1 MSNVNLN
8 FNAFLEKNKLKD
20 DGSNYA
26 DWVRNLK
33 LILEAAK
40 KAYVLN
46 APLGDPPAP
55 AAAQDVLN
63 VWQAQSDDYSL
74 IRCGMLYSL
83 ETGLQRRFEQHGAYE
98 MFQELKLVFQAH
110 ARVER
115 YEVSDKFFSCKMEE
129 NSSVSEHILKMSG
142 LHGRLTSL
150 GVELPDDAII
160 DRILQ
165 SLPPSYKGF
174 VLNYNMQGM
183 EKTIPELYS
192 MLKSAEVE
200 IKKEHQVL
208 MVNKTTSFKKG
219 RGKKNFKKDGK
230 AVAAPGK
237 PDAGKK
243 KKNGPKPETECFYCK
258 GKGHWKRNCPKYL
271 ADKKADNV
279 KGIFDIHVIDVYL
292 TSARSS
298 SWVFDTG
305 VVAHICNSKQEL
317 RNKRRLAKDEVTMRV
332 GNGSKVD
339 VIAVGTLPL
348 HLPSGLVLNLNNC
361 YLVPALSMN
370 IVSGS
375 CLMRDGYSFKSENNG
390 CSIYMSDMFYGHAP
404 LVNGLF
410 LMNLDRDVT
419 HIHSVSTKRCKVDN
433 DSPTYLWHC
442 RLGHIGV
449 KRMKKLHTDGLLESL
464 DFESFDTCEPC
475 LMGKMTKTPFS
486 GIMERA
492 TDLLEI
498 IHTDVCGPM
507 NVEARGGY
515 RYVLTLTDDLSRY
528 GYIYLMKH
536 KSETFEKFKEFESE
550 VENQRDRK
558 IKCLRSD
565 RGGEYL
571 SHEFGTHLRKC
582 GIVSQ
587 LTPPGTPQRNGVS
600 ERRNRTLLDMVRSM
614 MSLTDLPLSFWG
626 YALETAAF
634 TLNRAPSKS
643 VETTPYELWFGKKP
657 KLSFLK
663 VWGCDAYVKKLQ
675 PEKLEPKA
683 EKCVFIGYPK
693 ETIGY
698 TFYLRSEGKTF
709 VAKNGSF
716 LEKEFL
722 SKEVSGRKVEL
733 DEVITP
739 PLEQES
745 STGQEVVPVVPTP
758 TEEEVNDDDHE
769 ASDQVTTEPRRSTR
783 VRSAPEWYGNPV
795 MEIMLLDNGE
805 PSNYEEAMAGPDS
818 NKWLEAMKSEIGSMY
833 ENKVWTLV
841 DLPDERRAIENK
853 WIFKKKTDA
862 NGNVTVYKA
871 RLVAKGFRQIQG
883 VDYEETFSPVAKLKS
898 VRIML
903 AIAAFYDYEIWQMDV
918 KTAFLN
924 GNLKEEL
931 YMMQPEGFVDPK
943 GANKVCK
950 LQRSIYGLV
959 QASRSWNIRFNE
971 VIKAFGFIQVYGEA
985 CLYKKVSGSSVAF
998 LVLYVD
1004 DILLMGNDIEMLE
1017 SIKAYLNKSFSMKDL
1032 GEAAYIL
1039 GIKIYRDRSRRLIGL
1054 SQSTYLD
1061 KILKKFN
1068 MENSKKGFLPVL
1080 QGMRLSKTQSPTTAT
1095 DREKM
1100 SSVPYTS
1107 AVGSLMYA
1115 MLCTR
1120 PDINLAIS
1128 LVGRYQSNPG
1138 AEHWTAVKNILKY
1151 LKRTKEMFL
1160 VYGGDEELVVKG
1172 YVDASFDTDP
1182 DDSKS
1187 QTGYVYVLNGGAVSW
1202 CSSKQEVVAASTCEA
1217 EYIAASEAAHEGIWM
1232 KELITDLGV
1241 VPSASGPMT
1250 LFCDNTGAIAIAK
1263 EPRFHR
1269 KTKHIKRRYN
1279 SIQDHVQ
1286 TGVIDICKV
1295 HTDLNIADPLT
1306 KPLPRA
1312 KHDQHHD
1319 AMGVRYIAM

>member
-1 MSNVNLN
+1 MANVNLN

-40 KAYVLN
+40 KAYVLD

-55 AAAQDVLN
+55 AAAQDILN
-63 VWQAQSDDYSL
+63 VWQTRSDDYSL
-74 IRCGMLYSL
+74 VRCGMLYSL

-219 RGKKNFKKDGK
+219 KGKKNFKKDGK

-271 ADKKADNV
+271 ADKKAGNV
-279 KGIFDIHVIDVYL
+279 KGICDIHVIDVYL

-536 KSETFEKFKEFESE
+536 KSETFEKFKEFQSE

-739 PLEQES
+739 PLEQDS
-745 STGQEVVPVVPTP
+745 SAAREVVLVAPTP

-783 VRSAPEWYGNPV
+783 ARSAPEWYGNPV

-841 DLPDERRAIENK
+841 DLPDDRRAIENK

-998 LVLYVD
+998 LILYVD
-1004 DILLMGNDIEMLE
+1004 DILLMGNNIEMLE

-1080 QGMRLSKTQSPTTAT
+1080 QGMRLSKTQSPTTAA

-1100 SSVPYTS
+1100 SSVPYAS

-1128 LVGRYQSNPG
+1128 LVGRYQSDPG
-1138 AEHWTAVKNILKY
+1138 MEHWTAVKNILKY

-1250 LFCDNTGAIAIAK
+1250 LFCDNTEAIAIAK

-1286 TGVIDICKV
+1286 SGVIDICKV

-1312 KHDQHHD
+1312 KHDQHHN
-1319 AMGVRYIAM
+1319 AMGVRYITM